1 MWQSIW
7 STYLLPVVLSIIA
20 TVITSSVVCAVKSH
34 KSRERYK
41 SRLYDVAESFGVI
54 YKMFQRAGARP
65 LQTVTKYKDGY
76 HFNKRLRELCRGVH
90 SDIRN
95 YVDQIEELK
104 KDPNF
109 NSKIYDELALLKKEF
124 EYLLR
129 CVETIIE
136 DGYTSIEYGPNICC
150 SLGTSLMTI
159 KTYIDKNKIKGGI

>member
-7 STYLLPVVLSIIA
+7 SIYLLPVVLSIIA
-20 TVITSSVVCAVKSH
+20 TVITSSVVCTVKSY
-34 KSRERYK
+34 KSRRRYK
-41 SRLYDVAESFGVI
+41 SRLYDVAESFSVI

-76 HFNKRLRELCRGVH
+76 HFNKRLRELCRGAH

-95 YVDQIEELK
+95 YIDQVEELK

-124 EYLLR
+124 GYLLS
-129 CVETIIE
+129 CVEAIIE
-136 DGYTSIEYGPNICC
+136 DGYTSFEYGPNMCC
-150 SLGTSLMTI
+150 SLGKSLMTI
-159 KTYIDKNKIKGGI
+159 KTYLDKNKIKGGI